1 MNLMDERELV
11 LKAQRGDREAFGQI
25 VKLYQARV
33 RAFVARSVH
42 RAEDVFDIVQDAL
55 VDALKNIQRFDP
67 EQELGPWLR
76 AVCRNRMLNF
86 VRARR
91 VRLSAAVALVEQAL
105 EEQWVDQ
112 ETALDEVSEEVRALQ
127 KCVDRL
133 DAPQR
138 ELIDLRYKR
147 NIPVNDLARR
157 LRRSAAALSMTLFRI
172 RAVLQKCMGRR
183 VEAPE
188 A

>member
-1 MNLMDERELV
+1 MDERELI
-11 LKAQRGDREAFGQI
+11 LEAQRGDREAFGEI
-25 VKLYQARV
+25 VRLYQARL
-33 RAFVARSVH
+33 RAFAARSVH
-42 RAEDVFDIVQDAL
+42 RPEDVFDIVQDAFL
-55 VDALKNIQRFDP
+55 DALRNLHRFDP
-67 EQELGPWLR
+67 AQEIGPWLR

-86 VRARR
+86 FRARR
-91 VRLSAAVALVEQAL
+91 VRLGAAVALVEQAL
-105 EEQWVDQ
+105 EERWV
-112 ETALDEVSEEVRALQ
+112 ENEAALGEPSDEVRALQ

-138 ELIDLRYKR
+138 ELLDLRYRR

-172 RAVLQKCMGRR
+172 RAALQKCVGRR
-183 VEAPE
+183 IEAPE